1 MTATERDIR
10 NATSPPLDYDDVSS
24 AEINVKIRL
33 VETALKHKWF
43 EGGGLPG
50 DADDAVILYV
60 LSYLLSRSDLA
71 RKYGTLSEERFA
83 DYSYV
88 LAGNISRGSE
98 FQSSPT
104 AIKNTYQDLADC
116 ILFNLSAPNRF
127 KVRLTNE

>member
-10 NATSPPLDYDDVSS
+10 NSTSPPLDYDDVSS
-24 AEINVKIRL
+24 AEITVKIRL
-33 VETALKHKWF
+33 VETAFRHKWF
-43 EGGGLPG
+43 EGGSLPST
-50 DADDAVILYV
+50 ADDAVILYV

-71 RKYGTLSEERFA
+71 VKYGTLNMERLG
-83 DYSYV
+83 DYSYE
-88 LAGNISRGSE
+88 LAGNIGRGAE

-116 ILFNLSAPNRF
+116 ILFNLSAETRF